1 MNILEFGKIMSE
13 EVSDVLGEKVN
24 VEYREVTKNNG
35 IVNHALI
42 IKKKEENVAPT
53 IYIDHLY
60 DQYKDG
66 KVLMSIVN
74 EIVDIYKQNAPG
86 KGVDMTFFEDFS
98 KVAALLSFKV
108 INYYKN
114 QKYLEDIPCKRF
126 ADLALVPVCLIH
138 NEKLGD
144 GSITIKSD
152 HLKVWEVSE
161 NELWENV
168 FENAPK
174 ISPYSFSN
182 ISEYLVKQSDAM
194 LMNPFPDMFVLTN
207 SAKHNGAGVFLY
219 PKVIE
224 TISKKLESS
233 IVIIPSSVHEVI
245 VLPYDRVKIEAG
257 AIYQMVKEVNS
268 SVVEEG
274 EILSDNVYYYDKETD
289 KIGILQEEIAI

>member
-1 MNILEFGKIMSE
+1 M
-13 EVSDVLGEKVN
+13 
-24 VEYREVTKNNG
+24 
-35 IVNHALI
+35 
-42 IKKKEENVAPT
+42 
-53 IYIDHLY
+53 
-60 DQYKDG
+60 
-66 KVLMSIVN
+66 
-74 EIVDIYKQNAPG
+74 
-86 KGVDMTFFEDFS
+86 
-98 KVAALLSFKV
+98 
-108 INYYKN
+108 
-114 QKYLEDIPCKRF
+114 
-126 ADLALVPVCLIH
+126 
-138 NEKLGD
+138 
-144 GSITIKSD
+144 
-152 HLKVWEVSE
+152 
-161 NELWENV
+161 